1 MASRHTNS
9 ANDFPGELLLELPSG
24 GGRGLR
30 ERLELALRV
39 AIQQERLR
47 PGAMLPPSRVLAADL
62 SVARTVVVEAY
73 RNLAACGYLETRR
86 GGWTRV
92 RPYAQAEPHGGE
104 DPLPDYEQQ
113 LFFGWRRPGVSR
125 PPIMLLG
132 GLPDPT
138 LFPRREWLHHYR
150 AALAELPSHAL
161 GYPDIL
167 GAEPLRHALA
177 DYLGRVRGAVAT
189 PGRII
194 VCGGFTQAL
203 TLLCR
208 AVRRS
213 GARRIAVEEPCHI
226 WHRAT
231 IERAGLEPVPIPAGN
246 RGLDPRALARACAD
260 AVLVAP
266 AHSYP
271 SGATLGGA
279 RRQALATWAGQT
291 GTLLIEDDYDAEL
304 RYDRSPLGAL
314 QGLAPEHVIY
324 IGTASKTLTPALR
337 LGWLIAPPR
346 LIEPLAREKH
356 HDDMG
361 TSLLEQ
367 LALARFIQSGA
378 FTRHLRHIRPVYR
391 ERRDATIAALAD
403 LLPNARWQ
411 GEAAGLHLYLTLP
424 DHVDERAVART
435 AHERGVLLEHGAWH
449 WASPGR
455 TPPSLVLGYG
465 SATEPAI
472 RRGIT
477 VIADAVEGSRPRTL
491 GRQS

>member
-1 MASRHTNS
+1 MALRQTNS
-9 ANDFPGELLLELPSG
+9 LDGVHAELLLELSSG

-30 ERLELALRV
+30 ERLEHALRV

-47 PGAMLPPSRVLAADL
+47 TGAVLPPSRVLAADL
-62 SVARTVVVEAY
+62 GVARSTVVEAY
-73 RNLAACGYLETRR
+73 RNLTANGYLETRR

-92 RPYAQAEPHGGE
+92 RPYTQAEPPPGQ
-104 DPLPDYEQQ
+104 DSAPDYEQQ
-113 LFFGWRRPGVSR
+113 LFFGWRRPASSR
-125 PPIMLLG
+125 VPIRLLA
-132 GLPDPT
+132 GLPDPA
-138 LFPRREWLHHYR
+138 LFPRREWLRHYR
-150 AALAELPSHAL
+150 AALAELPSPAL

-177 DYLGRVRGAVAT
+177 SYLGRVRGAVAT

-208 AVRRS
+208 VLRRS
-213 GARRIAVEEPCHI
+213 GARRIAVEEPCHL
-226 WHRAT
+226 WHRAA
-231 IERAGLEPVPIPAGN
+231 IGRAGLQPVPIPADR
-246 RGLDPRALARACAD
+246 RGLDL
-260 AVLVAP
+260 AVLASAGTDAALVTP

-271 SGATLGGA
+271 LGGTLDGA
-279 RRQALATWAGQT
+279 RRRALATWARHT

-304 RYDRSPLGAL
+304 RYDRSPLGTL
-314 QGLAPEHVIY
+314 QGLAPEHVVY

-337 LGWLIAPPR
+337 LGWLIAPSR
-346 LIEPLAREKH
+346 LTEPLAREKH

-424 DHVDERAVART
+424 DHVDERAIART
-435 AHERGVLLEHGAWH
+435 AHERGVLLELGAWH

-455 TPPSLVLGYG
+455 KPPSLVLGYG
-465 SATEPAI
+465 SAPEPAI

-477 VIADAVEGSRPRTL
+477 VIASAIEDSRPRTQ
-491 GRQS
+491 RHPP